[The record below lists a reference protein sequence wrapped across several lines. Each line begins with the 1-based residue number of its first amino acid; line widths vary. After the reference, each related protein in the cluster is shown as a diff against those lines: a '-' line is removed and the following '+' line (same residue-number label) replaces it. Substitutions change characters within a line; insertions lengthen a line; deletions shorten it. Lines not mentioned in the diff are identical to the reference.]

1 MLSVII
7 PTYNDAEK
15 ILVAV
20 ASAIQ
25 VKSVNEIIIIDD
37 YSKDNTEE
45 LLKNVIKKNKKIK
58 YFKNKKNIGSG
69 LSFIKGIQKVN
80 NKYLIKN
87 FFRIILVL
95 ILFTI
100 IAQSKESDKINK
112 NEWVISLEQ
121 YFLNLGNIEGSFTQI
136 DQIGNITFYD
146 SSGQSDYNFSK
157 PYSEETAQTIDK
169 EISAIIEN
177 LLLFMLSSI
186 FSLKF
191 INDLFLSINS
201 SNEFNEIVFFKLDI
215 LSAFLTII
223 FSRIFLAIL
232 NFF

>member
-80 NKYLIKN
+80 NNYLIMLN
-87 FFRIILVL
+87 SDDFFIP
-95 ILFTI
+95 
-100 IAQSKESDKINK
+100 E
-112 NEWVISLEQ
+112 
-121 YFLNLGNIEGSFTQI
+121 GIE
-136 DQIGNITFYD
+136 
-146 SSGQSDYNFSK
+146 
-157 PYSEETAQTIDK
+157 
-169 EISAIIEN
+169 
-177 LLLFMLSSI
+177 
-186 FSLKF
+186 
-191 INDLFLSINS
+191 
-201 SNEFNEIVFFKLDI
+201 KL
-215 LSAFLTII
+215 
-223 FSRIFLAIL
+223 L
-232 NFF
+232 NFIRKFDLDVAYGKMAIKKKN